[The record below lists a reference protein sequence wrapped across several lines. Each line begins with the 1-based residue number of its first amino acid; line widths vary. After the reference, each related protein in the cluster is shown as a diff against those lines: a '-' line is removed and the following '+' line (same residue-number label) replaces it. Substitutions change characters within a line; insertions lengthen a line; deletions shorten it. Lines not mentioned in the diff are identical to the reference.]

1 MITNALRKLMEDK
14 NTSIMYKFGFWI
26 LKYIQSIVFLFLL
39 FISYSNLN
47 HLANLMYMA
56 FFVVYTAFIK
66 FYRLTSKSII
76 ILFSYLIMSQY
87 FYSLYYHKMIMHNG
101 EMDKGKM
108 YNLAWSGFYRC
119 PKFTVE

>member
-1 MITNALRKLMEDK
+1 LITNALRKLMEDK

-56 FFVVYTAFIK
+56 FFVVYTAFIR

-76 ILFSYLIMSQY
+76 ILFSYLIMS
-87 FYSLYYHKMIMHNG
+87 
-101 EMDKGKM
+101 
-108 YNLAWSGFYRC
+108 
-119 PKFTVE
+119 